1 MTQGKPQRTLSRRQ
15 WLRGALTVSVLG
27 LSLRTALTADTTGKS
42 QLLGAWRLIS
52 GDLEVRFEE
61 DGTFEA
67 RTPEGV
73 TEGRWQQ
80 LDEMHLAT
88 WADENKP
95 RRVNRFEVQGDNL
108 IIIDDHGQY
117 HVHKR
122 LPAN

>member
-1 MTQGKPQRTLSRRQ
+1 M
-15 WLRGALTVSVLG
+15 LG